1 MATLKTADGL
11 RRISSGSSFEEA
23 AGYSRAIVDGDSVLV
38 AGTTGFNYADMSIE
52 ADAVAQTHQCF
63 ANISAALAQANCSLD
78 DVVRVRYLL
87 TEPELFTLLAPI
99 FGQYFARARPAAT
112 AMVVGLIDPRLKI
125 EIEVDARMA
134 PPEMP
139 SPYIA

>member
-1 MATLKTADGL
+1 MATLTTAGGL
-11 RRISSGSSFEEA
+11 RRISSGSTFEAA

-38 AGTTGFNYADMSIE
+38 SGTTGFNYADMSIE

-99 FGQYFARARPAAT
+99 FGEYFARARPAAT

-125 EIEVDARMA
+125 EIEVDARIA
-134 PPEMP
+134 PPEVP